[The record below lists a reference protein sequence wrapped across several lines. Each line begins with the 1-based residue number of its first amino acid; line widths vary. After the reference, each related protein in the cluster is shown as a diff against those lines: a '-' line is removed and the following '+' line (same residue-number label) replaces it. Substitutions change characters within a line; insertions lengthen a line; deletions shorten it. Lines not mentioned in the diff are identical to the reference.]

1 MHICPR
7 CESNRSEVVT
17 RSPVKGAW
25 EVLLCPVCLFTWRT
39 SEPDSIT
46 DPAKYKSAFK
56 VNPKIF
62 RMLLMFLLFQSGYRV
77 VRK

>member
-7 CESNRSEVVT
+7 CDSNRSEVVSH
-17 RSPVKGAW
+17 SPVAGAW
-25 EVLLCPVCLFTWRT
+25 EVLLCPVCMFTWRT

-56 VNPKIF
+56 VDPRDIPNVIHVPLIAE
-62 RMLLMFLLFQSGYRV
+62 
-77 VRK
+77 RKQGRS